1 MKRVEI
7 TINYKSKNIEENEEF
22 TNTDVYA
29 YASGII
35 NAIAE
40 MAIAEMAIAEMV
52 SQGLPVESLNEISIT
67 LAQKGVN
74 NESFT
79 PSIRLRAKCV
89 CSTSTKSECHG

>member
-29 YASGII
+29 YSSGII
-35 NAIAE
+35 N
-40 MAIAEMAIAEMV
+40 AIAEMAIAEMV

>member
-40 MAIAEMAIAEMV
+40 MAIAE
-52 SQGLPVESLNEISIT
+52 N
-67 LAQKGVN
+67 GVTR
-74 NESFT
+74 SA
-79 PSIRLRAKCV
+79 R
-89 CSTSTKSECHG
+89 

>member
-7 TINYKSKNIEENEEF
+7 TINYKSKNIEGNEEF

-35 NAIAE
+35 NAIAKK
-40 MAIAEMAIAEMV
+40 AIAEMA

>member
-7 TINYKSKNIEENEEF
+7 TINCTSKNIEENEEF

-35 NAIAE
+35 N
-40 MAIAEMAIAEMV
+40 AIAEMAIAEMV

>member
-40 MAIAEMAIAEMV
+40 MV
-52 SQGLPVESLNEISIT
+52 SQDLPVESLNEISIT

>member
-7 TINYKSKNIEENEEF
+7 TINYKSKKIEENEEF

-35 NAIAE
+35 N
-40 MAIAEMAIAEMV
+40 AIAEMAIAEMV

>member
-29 YASGII
+29 YAYGII
-35 NAIAE
+35 N
-40 MAIAEMAIAEMV
+40 AIAEMAIAEMV

>member
-35 NAIAE
+35 NDIAE
-40 MAIAEMAIAEMV
+40 MAIAEIV

>member
-40 MAIAEMAIAEMV
+40 MV

-74 NESFT
+74 NESLT

>member
-40 MAIAEMAIAEMV
+40 MV

-79 PSIRLRAKCV
+79 PSIRLRVKCV

>member
-40 MAIAEMAIAEMV
+40 MVIAEMV

>member
-1 MKRVEI
+1 MKRVVI

-35 NAIAE
+35 N
-40 MAIAEMAIAEMV
+40 AIAEMAIAEMV

>member
-40 MAIAEMAIAEMV
+40 MAIAEMV

-79 PSIRLRAKCV
+79 PPIRLRAKCV

>member
-29 YASGII
+29 YGSGII
-35 NAIAE
+35 N
-40 MAIAEMAIAEMV
+40 AIAEMAIAEMV

>member
-35 NAIAE
+35 N
-40 MAIAEMAIAEMV
+40 AIAEMV

>member
-40 MAIAEMAIAEMV
+40 MTIAEMV

>member
-1 MKRVEI
+1 MKRVVI
-7 TINYKSKNIEENEEF
+7 TINYKSKNIEGNEEF

-35 NAIAE
+35 N
-40 MAIAEMAIAEMV
+40 AIAEMAIAEMV